1 MTIGTKILWIL
12 AVPFLGFLGY
22 AGWKVSEDQRSLVTG
37 HEAVQAAETESL
49 VSALVHQLQLERG
62 LTSGFLTSKG
72 AQFAAELKTQRPKT
86 NQAMDVLKS
95 NRGEVEPELAKLD
108 SLRQSVDGLGTTP
121 GMAIDFYTTAIR
133 TLLNGVAASAA
144 RSTGEVLPG
153 KLTSYFFF
161 LSVKEFTGQ
170 LRASLNAGLA
180 AGQFDPASLARLYAV
195 LAARDE
201 GQRNFERFS
210 TSEDQA
216 VVAPILAD
224 PAVAHADQMVQ
235 TVLGALPSGPFP
247 FDAAT
252 LFSAMTAKIDVMKK
266 ADDALSL
273 RLRMTATSLESQA
286 LMSLVLDGGAVI
298 GLLILAL
305 VLTVLLSRSIRRQLG
320 CEPPEVAAIA
330 QSIQAGVLELPPVR
344 GRVEGAYADLLEMV
358 RALAVK
364 AEALEAV
371 AGGDLTQSFSLA
383 SDRDRLGLSLSTMVE
398 SLREMVQQ
406 ILASVEQL
414 TAGSGQVAQA
424 SQALAQGATEQAA
437 AVQELNAS
445 ATEVASQAKK
455 NADQA
460 RGASQAARQARSE
473 ANEGKERMNELLKL
487 VETMSASSTETK
499 KIVKTIDDISFQVN
513 LLALNAA
520 VEAARAGK
528 FGKGFG
534 VVAEE
539 VRSLAVRSAS
549 AVGETTK
556 MVDAIV
562 RSITEVSS
570 TARLTDRKLETIA
583 AGTVQVAEIL
593 DLLAESSLTQAT
605 ALSQMQAGLDQIDQ
619 VTQSNTASAEES
631 ASAAEELS
639 GQASELKH
647 QVSRL
652 RV

>member
-1 MTIGTKILWIL
+1 VTRADNL
-12 AVPFLGFLGY
+12 V
-22 AGWKVSEDQRSLVTG
+22 QSL
-37 HEAVQAAETESL
+37 
-49 VSALVHQLQLERG
+49 
-62 LTSGFLTSKG
+62 
-72 AQFAAELKTQRPKT
+72 
-86 NQAMDVLKS
+86 
-95 NRGEVEPELAKLD
+95 
-108 SLRQSVDGLGTTP
+108 
-121 GMAIDFYTTAIR
+121 
-133 TLLNGVAASAA
+133 
-144 RSTGEVLPG
+144 
-153 KLTSYFFF
+153 
-161 LSVKEFTGQ
+161 
-170 LRASLNAGLA
+170 
-180 AGQFDPASLARLYAV
+180 
-195 LAARDE
+195 
-201 GQRNFERFS
+201 
-210 TSEDQA
+210 
-216 VVAPILAD
+216 LAD
-224 PAVAHADQMVQ
+224 LPA
-235 TVLGALPSGPFP
+235 GPFP
-247 FDAAT
+247 VDAPT
-252 LFSAMTAKIDVMKK
+252 LFSAMTSKIDVMKK

-273 RLRMTATSLESQA
+273 KLRTAATDLESQA
-286 LMSLVLDGGAVI
+286 LVSLLLDGIAVL

-305 VLTVLLSRSIRRQLG
+305 ILEILLSRSIRRQLG

-344 GRVEGAYADLLEMV
+344 GRVEGAYADLREMV

-371 AGGDLTQSFSLA
+371 AGGDLTQSFALA

-437 AVQELNAS
+437 AVEELNAS
-445 ATEVASQAKK
+445 ATEVASQAKR

-460 RGASQAARQARSE
+460 RGASQAARMARGE
-473 ANEGKERMNELLKL
+473 ANEGKDQMAELLRM
-487 VETMSASSTETK
+487 VEVMASSSAETK

-539 VRSLAVRSAS
+539 VRSLAVRSAA

-562 RSITEVSS
+562 RSISEV
-570 TARLTDRKLETIA
+570 TATAHLTDKKLETIA

-593 DLLAESSLTQAT
+593 DLLAESSLSQAT
-605 ALSQMQAGLDQIDQ
+605 ALSQMQAGLDQIDS
-619 VTQSNTASAEES
+619 VTQANTASAEQS

-639 GQASELKH
+639 GQASELRH